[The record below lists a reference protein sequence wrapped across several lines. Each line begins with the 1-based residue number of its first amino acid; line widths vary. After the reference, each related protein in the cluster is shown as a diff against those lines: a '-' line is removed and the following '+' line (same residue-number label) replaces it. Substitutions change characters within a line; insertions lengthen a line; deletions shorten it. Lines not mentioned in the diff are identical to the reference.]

1 MATFIPWSHSGSA
14 GFTLRGWYTEPSG
27 KPLLHFLHGNGFCG
41 RTYEPMLSSL
51 AEHFDLWLSDAQ
63 GHGGSDPGHGFVGW
77 NRSAELAVEA
87 FETGRARYGDVMRV
101 AVGHSFGGVLTGL
114 ILAEHPRLFD
124 RAVLLDPVLF
134 SPTMLG
140 IMAFSDVLGLYRRN
154 RLATRTRRRRRQ
166 WPTRESASDSLRG
179 RGMFAGWTDEAL
191 QAYANSALR
200 PTAEGV
206 GLCCPPELEAAIFSS
221 FPKRLWP
228 ALAQIRTPTHLLI
241 GADSYPFVGQ
251 AARRLANLNTCVS
264 HEQMPGGHCFMQE
277 HPRLSAERVSA
288 YLLAV
293 EETRAAD
300 SAAN

>member
-41 RTYEPMLSSL
+41 RTYEPMLSIL

-63 GHGGSDPGHGFVGW
+63 GHGGSDPGDRFVGW
-77 NRSAELAVEA
+77 NRSAALAVEA
-87 FETGRARYGDVMRV
+87 FEAGRARFGDVTQV

-114 ILAEHPRLFD
+114 ILAEHPSLFD

-154 RLATRTRRRRRQ
+154 KLATRTRRRRRQ
-166 WPTRESASDSLRG
+166 WPTRASAIDSLRG
-179 RGMFAGWTDEAL
+179 RGMFVGWTEEAL
-191 QAYANSALR
+191 EAYAKSALR

-228 ALAQIRTPTHLLI
+228 ALAQIQTPTHLLV
-241 GADSYPFVGQ
+241 GVDSYPFVGQ
-251 AARRLANLNTCVS
+251 AARRLASRNASVS
-264 HEQMPGGHCFMQE
+264 YEQISGGHCFMQE
-277 HPRLSAERVSA
+277 KPRLSAERVSA
-288 YLLAV
+288 YLLANA
-293 EETRAAD
+293 ETPPALSVVD
-300 SAAN
+300 